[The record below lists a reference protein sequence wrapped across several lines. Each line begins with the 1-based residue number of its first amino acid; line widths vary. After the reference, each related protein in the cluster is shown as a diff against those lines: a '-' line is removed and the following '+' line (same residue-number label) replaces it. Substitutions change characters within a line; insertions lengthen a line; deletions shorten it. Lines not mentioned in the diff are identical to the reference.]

1 MEMDTL
7 FSRQPFLPQ
16 THVSSSKNAVFVL
29 ILMAFR
35 VEK

>member
-1 MEMDTL
+1 MEMETH

-16 THVSSSKNAVFVL
+16 THVSSSKNAFFAW

-35 VEK
+35 AEN